1 MSAKTIKE
9 EGSHAAPEGERK
21 DVLLDHNYDGIQ
33 EYDNPLPGW
42 WSALFWLAIIVS
54 PFYAVYFH
62 GAKGRLVADEYQ
74 SDVAAVSKVRAEEAL
89 KNPVDDEGLRTL
101 AKDQASMAGAATVFQ
116 TKCAQCHAAQ
126 GQGQIGPNLTD
137 NYWIHGGK
145 PIAIY
150 KTINEGG
157 RPGTGMKAW
166 GKELDPTTVRQ
177 LAAYVTTLAGTNPPN
192 AKAPEG
198 ELEE

>member
-1 MSAKTIKE
+1 MLRQGDFKLITFGDMQFEPNFKPQLFNLKDDPNELHDIAADNANKVKAMSA
-9 EGSHAAPEGERK
+9 
-21 DVLLDHNYDGIQ
+21 LLAQ
-33 EYDNPLPGW
+33 EYDIQ
-42 WSALFWLAIIVS
+42 AADK
-54 PFYAVYFH
+54 
-62 GAKGRLVADEYQ
+62 GAKIF
-74 SDVAAVSKVRAEEAL
+74 K
-89 KNPVDDEGLRTL
+89 
-101 AKDQASMAGAATVFQ
+101 

-177 LAAYVTTLAGTNPPN
+177 LAAYVTTLVGTNPPN
-192 AKAPEG
+192 PKEPQGGPKDPPKQIGLRPRVLLEWSWKGGAP
-198 ELEE
+198 